1 MSEQVIFRDYVLQT
15 IAKRIAGDIVFS
27 SNIAAALRKWREYF
41 EVSQSEVARVMN
53 VAPSVISDYEK
64 GRRVP
69 GAKFVQKFVS
79 ALLEIDEKRSWK
91 KVSSLTANLGIM
103 PEVIIDMREFERPV
117 RLDEL
122 VASVKGILLNPEVR
136 IDRVVYGYTVIDS
149 IKAILSLSGIQYSI
163 LFGLTPER
171 AFVFTKVAMGRSP
184 MVAVRVAPIKPSVV
198 VLHGPRERVDPL
210 AVEIARREGI
220 PLILSLAKDENEL
233 LSELRGLAGHT
244 FLLG

>member
-1 MSEQVIFRDYVLQT
+1 MSEQIILKDYVLQT
-15 IAKRIAGDIVFS
+15 VAKRIAGDIVFS
-27 SNIAAALRKWREYF
+27 DNIAAALKKWREYF
-41 EVSQSEVARVMN
+41 EISQSEVARAMN

-91 KVSSLTANLGIM
+91 KVSSLTASFGIM
-103 PEVIIDMREFERPV
+103 PEVVIDMREFESPV
-117 RLDEL
+117 KLDEFIT
-122 VASVKGILLNPEVR
+122 SVKGILLNPEAKV
-136 IDRVVYGYTVIDS
+136 DRLVYGYTVVDS

-171 AFVFTKVAMGRSP
+171 AFIFTRVAMGRSP
-184 MVAVRVAPIKPSVV
+184 MVAVRVAPIKPSIV

-210 AVEIARREGI
+210 AVELARREGI
-220 PLILSLAKDENEL
+220 PLILSLARDENEL
-233 LSELRGLAGHT
+233 LLELRKLASHVSV
-244 FLLG
+244 LG